1 MSWTKTNKVRV
12 KYNIPTSRSSWWKKG
27 TEADAEHFCIDED
40 FSDVLEELYEH
51 SSCEG
56 TYKAFGDTVYRV
68 LYRDTWIVKSV
79 GFTTDHLDASKE
91 VFPTI
96 ELANA
101 RCREIIDSKRVLNT
115 SSAINNHLNTIDIL
129 SSKEVSKTP
138 FGELVR
144 DMDAIKACV
153 KDLKRLLQ

>member
-12 KYNIPTSRSSWWKKG
+12 KYNIPIAEDTWWEKG
-27 TEADAEHFCIDED
+27 TETDVEYFTKGVD
-40 FSDVLEELYEH
+40 FSEVLEDLYEH

-56 TYKAFGDTVYRV
+56 DYKALGDTVYRV
-68 LYRDTWIVKSV
+68 LYKDTWIVKSV
-79 GFTTDHLDASKE
+79 RFTEDHLDPTKE
-91 VFPTI
+91 VFPTH
-96 ELANA
+96 ELAGA
-101 RCREIIDSKRVLNT
+101 RCREIIDSRRVLNT
-115 SSAINNHLNTIDIL
+115 SSAINTYLNTIDIL